1 MIQDKILCTTGMEP
15 SSEKPMELM
24 VYMTYSTYIYIYS
37 TYQIPSGQ
45 KKTLKKNTNWKIS
58 TCVK

>member
-24 VYMTYSTYIYIYS
+24 VYMTYSTYIYI
-37 TYQIPSGQ
+37 
-45 KKTLKKNTNWKIS
+45 
-58 TCVK
+58 